1 MTQNRLTE
9 AEAQQLREKYNPD
22 GSLLRHDQ
30 MELLKMME
38 VVADICKKHDIP
50 WWLSSGTLLGAA
62 RHKGFIPWDDD
73 VDIVLLKRD
82 YKRLKRILL
91 KLNSKEFVFHTL
103 ESDVEYVNIFGKF
116 RKREGRMRVT
126 SRRYD
131 YYRWAGVGLDIFAIE
146 KTNYLAARIASVTY
160 NNLQH
165 LTSYIRCGWI
175 RRPLIRLIEGLC
187 LGILNPLLWLIGRI
201 NPKGEYHYMLG
212 TGWAKHTF
220 YMKDTM
226 PLTTTAFEGVEF
238 PIPKDIDAYLTNVYG
253 NWRQIPSDEVIKRCI
268 HCREYREE
276 IYGND

>member
-220 YMKDTM
+220 YMKDTL
-226 PLTTTAFEGVEF
+226 PLTTTEFEGVEF

-253 NWRQIPSDEVIKRCI
+253 NWQQIPSDEVIKRCI